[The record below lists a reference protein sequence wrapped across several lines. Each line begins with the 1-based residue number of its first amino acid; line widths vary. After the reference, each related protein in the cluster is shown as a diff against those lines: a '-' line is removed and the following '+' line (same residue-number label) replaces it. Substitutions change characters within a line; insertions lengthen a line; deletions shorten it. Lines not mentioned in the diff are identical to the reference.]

1 MPLPFSHEEVATP
14 LETCFL
20 NAEEMSFLQS
30 AMDASHFLRD
40 SHVSV
45 TH

>member
-14 LETCFL
+14 RLETCFL
-20 NAEEMSFLQS
+20 NAEEMSLLQS

-40 SHVSV
+40 SHV
-45 TH
+45 